1 MASSPKRLR
10 PNDEGCCPIV
20 TGQINTTTFERPM
33 TISEE
38 DLLSN
43 INDDCLREIFPY
55 FDHDE
60 LDEISLVSQRL
71 NLFTL
76 TARKTAMRKR
86 TRENSR
92 LILHRSDRGTT
103 SLIGIGIDDCYWLTS
118 LDNDEIL
125 KFDRSPRPT
134 IIWNSRSTTQSKP
147 TQTPCEIF
155 KRMNFLLERYQFS
168 WIKIDWVLINN
179 SFVDHCERIFDFRSP
194 PRLSFLETTF
204 DSDMQ
209 SVSMKRF
216 TDWILSMNLENV
228 SFKNTKIGQTG
239 AIDANFL
246 VRFSQNGEN
255 LKLIVE
261 DREAVSS
268 NALIFVDR
276 DMIDSLVKYSELNIN
291 YNIVVDTE
299 WVMDL
304 IKARFRR
311 NVSGNWGISTTR
323 KLRED
328 ELIASLDA
336 DMRLEEEDADQYRI
350 SLNDEQNSSNFLI
363 VLFREE
369 EFTKIDIEF
378 DVDGDS
384 DDSN

>member
-1 MASSPKRLR
+1 MKGAA
-10 PNDEGCCPIV
+10 
-20 TGQINTTTFERPM
+20 
-33 TISEE
+33 
-38 DLLSN
+38 LLS
-43 INDDCLREIFPY
+43 P
-55 FDHDE
+55 
-60 LDEISLVSQRL
+60 
-71 NLFTL
+71 
-76 TARKTAMRKR
+76 
-86 TRENSR
+86 
-92 LILHRSDRGTT
+92 SDRGTT
-103 SLIGIGIDDCYWLTS
+103 SLIAIGIEDLWWLIS
-118 LDNDEIL
+118 LDVDGNL
-125 KFDRSPRPT
+125 KFERSRGANT
-134 IIWNSRSTTQSKP
+134 EWNTKSTTQSKP
-147 TQTPCEIF
+147 VQTPCEIF

-179 SFVDHCERIFDFRSP
+179 SFLDHCERIFDFRSP
-194 PRLSFLETTF
+194 PRMSFLETTF

-209 SVSMKRF
+209 GVGMKSTPETNFMRRF

-239 AIDANFL
+239 AID
-246 VRFSQNGEN
+246 
-255 LKLIVE
+255 
-261 DREAVSS
+261 

-299 WVMDL
+299 WVMEL

-311 NVSGNWGISTTR
+311 NVEGNWGISTTR

-350 SLNDEQNSSNFLI
+350 SLDDEQNSSNFLI

-369 EFTKIDIEF
+369 EFTKMDIEF
-378 DVDGDS
+378 DVNFPILVVS
-384 DDSN
+384 ST